1 MIVEPKVREY
11 ICTTAHPA
19 GCEENVREQIA
30 YVKVQGPKAGPKKVL
45 VIGASTGYGL
55 ASRITAA
62 FGCQAATL
70 GIMFERPASGKRTAT
85 AGWYNTAAFEKFATQ
100 DGLYA
105 KSINGDAFS
114 AEVKKQAID
123 TIRRDLGQVDLVVY
137 SLAAPR
143 RSADGVTYSS
153 TLKTVGSPFTEKS
166 IDLRTNEI
174 VTKSVEPATDKEIEG
189 TIKVMGGEDWE
200 DWIKVL
206 QKAGVL
212 AENAKT
218 VAYSYIGPELTYPIY
233 THGTIGQ
240 AKNHLQKT
248 AEKMNQEL
256 NGVTA
261 VVSVNK
267 ALVTQASSAIP
278 IVPLYLSILYKIMKE
293 QGSHED
299 CIRQMDRLFRTK
311 LLENPMPVDQEGRIR
326 MADWELD
333 EKVQAEV
340 MKVWAMMSTEN
351 LKEVSDI
358 DGYWEDFYKMFGFRF
373 EQVDYSQDVDVDV
386 RIPSLEEN

>member
-1 MIVEPKVREY
+1 M
-11 ICTTAHPA
+11 
-19 GCEENVREQIA
+19 
-30 YVKVQGPKAGPKKVL
+30 
-45 VIGASTGYGL
+45 
-55 ASRITAA
+55 
-62 FGCQAATL
+62 
-70 GIMFERPASGKRTAT
+70 
-85 AGWYNTAAFEKFATQ
+85 
-100 DGLYA
+100 
-105 KSINGDAFS
+105 
-114 AEVKKQAID
+114 
-123 TIRRDLGQVDLVVY
+123 
-137 SLAAPR
+137 
-143 RSADGVTYSS
+143 
-153 TLKTVGSPFTEKS
+153 
-166 IDLRTNEI
+166 
-174 VTKSVEPATDKEIEG
+174 
-189 TIKVMGGEDWE
+189 
-200 DWIKVL
+200 
-206 QKAGVL
+206 

-326 MADWELD
+326 MDDWELD

>member
-1 MIVEPKVREY
+1 M
-11 ICTTAHPA
+11 
-19 GCEENVREQIA
+19 
-30 YVKVQGPKAGPKKVL
+30 
-45 VIGASTGYGL
+45 
-55 ASRITAA
+55 
-62 FGCQAATL
+62 
-70 GIMFERPASGKRTAT
+70 
-85 AGWYNTAAFEKFATQ
+85 
-100 DGLYA
+100 
-105 KSINGDAFS
+105 
-114 AEVKKQAID
+114 
-123 TIRRDLGQVDLVVY
+123 
-137 SLAAPR
+137 
-143 RSADGVTYSS
+143 
-153 TLKTVGSPFTEKS
+153 
-166 IDLRTNEI
+166 
-174 VTKSVEPATDKEIEG
+174 
-189 TIKVMGGEDWE
+189 
-200 DWIKVL
+200 
-206 QKAGVL
+206 
-212 AENAKT
+212 
-218 VAYSYIGPELTYPIY
+218 
-233 THGTIGQ
+233 
-240 AKNHLQKT
+240 QKT

-293 QGSHED
+293 QGRHED

-326 MADWELD
+326 MDDWELD